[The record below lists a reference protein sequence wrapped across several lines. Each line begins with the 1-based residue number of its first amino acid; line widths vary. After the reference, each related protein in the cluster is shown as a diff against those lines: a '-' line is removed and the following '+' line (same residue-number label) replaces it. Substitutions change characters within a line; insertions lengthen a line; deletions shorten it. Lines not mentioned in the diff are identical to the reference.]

1 MNLVAFD
8 DLDYLLEQEV
18 EVLHKVM
25 GTLIL
30 HVLVQVD
37 SIGADQA

>member
-8 DLDYLLEQEV
+8 DLDYILEQEV

-25 GTLIL
+25 GLIL
-30 HVLVQVD
+30 QVLVQVD

>member
-30 HVLVQVD
+30 QVLVQVD